1 MSGLFPPSAPHP
13 DEMPCADHVFFGGE
27 MERYR
32 CLEYENFTAY
42 FLPPHQFSLVA
53 PAIGRLRASSYR
65 EISPHGPGEVDLD
78 GRDGHYW
85 HVVVWDQEQRQLAGS
100 LRLALSHWH
109 GPGWSGSDSYLEHCY
124 PGLDAFL
131 KSMGM
136 AYAEIGRT
144 FVANSHRR
152 TTPVLFL
159 LLRAMAS
166 LPMATGHQHLFGM
179 VSYNQYPYSDALN
192 QAFFSALCQPP
203 CRGDLAIPP
212 ARHPLPV
219 DDSAFLGPAVDTDP
233 SRIKL
238 LRSPYLA
245 LERTLR
251 QQWGESFNLP
261 VLLRKYSSF
270 GNAHVLGL
278 SLAKDFNQIVE
289 ILMHCDL
296 GSLSPKQRRFFL
308 VEEMNQ
314 VWLDNGESLSL

>member
-1 MSGLFPPSAPHP
+1 VSGLLEASAPHP
-13 DEMPCADHVFFGGE
+13 DEMPSADRVFFGGE
-27 MERYR
+27 MESYR
-32 CLEYENFTAY
+32 FLEYEKFTAY

-53 PAIGRLRASSYR
+53 SAIGRLRATSYR
-65 EISPHGPGEVDLD
+65 EISPHGPGEIDLD

-85 HVVVWDQEQRQLAGS
+85 HVVVWDQEHCQLAGS

-109 GPGWSGSDSYLEHCY
+109 GSGWSGRESYLEHCY
-124 PGLDAFL
+124 PGLDSFL
-131 KSMGM
+131 KSRDM

-152 TTPVLFL
+152 KTPVLFL

-179 VSYNQYPYSDALN
+179 VSYNQYRYTDSLN
-192 QAFFSALCQPP
+192 QAFFSALQQPP
-203 CRGDLAIPP
+203 CRGNLPIPT
-212 ARHPLPV
+212 ARHPLSV
-219 DDSAFLGPAVDTDP
+219 DPLALPAPDFYMNP
-233 SRIKL
+233 SKVNGL
-238 LRSPYLA
+238 SSPYLE

-251 QQWGESFNLP
+251 QQWGEEFNFP

-296 GSLSPKQRRFFL
+296 NSLTPKQRHFFL
-308 VEEMNQ
+308 VKNLKQ
-314 VWLDNGESLSL
+314 VWQYDDES

>member
-1 MSGLFPPSAPHP
+1 
-13 DEMPCADHVFFGGE
+13 MPCADRVFFGGE

-32 CLEYENFTAY
+32 CLEHEKFTAY
-42 FLPPHQFSLVA
+42 FLPPHLFALVA
-53 PAIGRLRASSYR
+53 PAIGRLRATSYR
-65 EISPHGPGEVDLD
+65 EISPHGPGEIDLD
-78 GRDGHYW
+78 GRDSYYW
-85 HVVVWDQEQRQLAGS
+85 HVVVWDQEQSQLAGS

-109 GPGWSGSDSYLEHCY
+109 GSGWSGRESYLEHCY

-131 KSMGM
+131 KSRDM

-179 VSYNQYPYSDALN
+179 VSYNQYRYTNALN
-192 QAFFSALCQPP
+192 QALYSALQQPP
-203 CRGDLAIPP
+203 FRGNLPIPT
-212 ARHPLPV
+212 ARHPLSV
-219 DDSAFLGPAVDTDP
+219 DSLVLPASDFHMNLPKGYGRSSPFLE
-233 SRIKL
+233 
-238 LRSPYLA
+238 

-251 QQWGESFNLP
+251 QQWGENFNFP

-278 SLAKDFNQIVE
+278 SLAKDFNQVVE
-289 ILMHCDL
+289 ILMHCNL
-296 GSLSPKQRRFFL
+296 NSLTPKQRHFFL
-308 VEEMNQ
+308 VENLKQ
-314 VWLDNGESLSL
+314 VWIFDDETQRF

>member
-1 MSGLFPPSAPHP
+1 VSGLFEASAPHL
-13 DEMPCADHVFFGGE
+13 DEMPCADRVFFGGE

-32 CLEYENFTAY
+32 CLEYEKFTAY

-53 PAIGRLRASSYR
+53 PAIGRLRATSYR
-65 EISPHGPGEVDLD
+65 EISPHGPGEIDLD
-78 GRDGHYW
+78 GRDSHYW
-85 HVVVWDQEQRQLAGS
+85 HVVVWDQEQCQLAGS

-109 GPGWSGSDSYLEHCY
+109 GSGWSGRESYLEHCY
-124 PGLDAFL
+124 PGLDDFL
-131 KSMGM
+131 KSRDM

-179 VSYNQYPYSDALN
+179 VSYNQYRYTNALN
-192 QAFFSALCQPP
+192 QALYYALQKPP
-203 CRGDLAIPP
+203 FRGNLLIPS
-212 ARHPLPV
+212 ARHPLSV
-219 DDSAFLGPAVDTDP
+219 DPLVIPATDFYMNQSKAYGRSSPFLE
-233 SRIKL
+233 
-238 LRSPYLA
+238 

-251 QQWGESFNLP
+251 QQWGESFNFP

-289 ILMHCDL
+289 ILMHCNL
-296 GSLSPKQRRFFL
+296 NTLTPKQRHFFL
-308 VEEMNQ
+308 VENLKH
-314 VWLDNGESLSL
+314 VWILDDETQRV

>member
-1 MSGLFPPSAPHP
+1 VSGLFEASAPRP
-13 DEMPCADHVFFGGE
+13 DEMPCADRVFFGGE

-32 CLEYENFTAY
+32 CLEHEKFTAY
-42 FLPPHQFSLVA
+42 FLPPHLFALVA
-53 PAIGRLRASSYR
+53 PAIGRLRATSYR
-65 EISPHGPGEVDLD
+65 EISPHGPGEIDLD
-78 GRDGHYW
+78 GRDSYYW
-85 HVVVWDQEQRQLAGS
+85 HVVVWDQEQSQLAGS

-109 GPGWSGSDSYLEHCY
+109 GSGWSGRESYLEHCY

-131 KSMGM
+131 KSRDM

-179 VSYNQYPYSDALN
+179 VSYNQYRYTNALN
-192 QAFFSALCQPP
+192 QALYSALQQPP
-203 CRGDLAIPP
+203 FRGNLPIPT
-212 ARHPLPV
+212 ARHPLSV
-219 DDSAFLGPAVDTDP
+219 DSLVLPASDFHMNLPKGYGRSSPFLE
-233 SRIKL
+233 
-238 LRSPYLA
+238 

-251 QQWGESFNLP
+251 QQWGENFNFP

-278 SLAKDFNQIVE
+278 SLAKDFNQVVE
-289 ILMHCDL
+289 ILMHCNL
-296 GSLSPKQRRFFL
+296 NSLTPKQRHFFL
-308 VEEMNQ
+308 VENLKQ
-314 VWLDNGESLSL
+314 VWIFDDETQRF

>member
-1 MSGLFPPSAPHP
+1 
-13 DEMPCADHVFFGGE
+13 MPCADRVFFGGG

-32 CLEYENFTAY
+32 CLEYDKFTTY
-42 FLPPHQFSLVA
+42 FLPPHQFCLVA
-53 PAIGRLRASSYR
+53 PAIGSLRATSYR

-78 GRDGHYW
+78 GRDSNYW
-85 HVVVWDQEQRQLAGS
+85 HVVVWDQERRQLAGS

-109 GPGWSGSDSYLEHCY
+109 GPGWSGRDSYLEHCY
-124 PGLDAFL
+124 PGLDTFL
-131 KSMGM
+131 KSRGM

-152 TTPVLFL
+152 ITPVLFL

-166 LPMATGHQHLFGM
+166 LPIATGHQYLFGM
-179 VSYNQYPYSDALN
+179 VSYNQYPYTEALN
-192 QAFFSALCQPP
+192 HAFFSALQQPP
-203 CRGDLAIPP
+203 CRGDLPIPA

-219 DDSAFLGPAVDTDP
+219 DPAAFPKPDYCKDLSKV
-233 SRIKL
+233 KL
-238 LRSPYLA
+238 LGNPYLL

-251 QQWGESFNLP
+251 QHWPENFNLP

-289 ILMHCDL
+289 ILMYCNL
-296 GSLSPKQRRFFL
+296 SSLSPKQRRLFL
-308 VEEMNQ
+308 VEDLKQ
-314 VWLDNGESLSL
+314 VWLDDVDSKSL

>member
-1 MSGLFPPSAPHP
+1 VSGLFEPSAPYP
-13 DEMPCADHVFFGGE
+13 DEMPCADRVFFGGE

-53 PAIGRLRASSYR
+53 PAIGRLRATSYR

-78 GRDGHYW
+78 GRDNHYW
-85 HVVVWDQEQRQLAGS
+85 HVVVWDQEQHQLAGS

-109 GPGWSGSDSYLEHCY
+109 GDGWSGRDSYLEHCY

-131 KSMGM
+131 KSRDMS
-136 AYAEIGRT
+136 YAEIGRT
-144 FVANSHRR
+144 FVADSHRR

-166 LPMATGHQHLFGM
+166 LPMATGHQHLLGM
-179 VSYNQYPYSDALN
+179 VSYNQYPYTDALN
-192 QAFFSALCQPP
+192 QAFFSALQQSP
-203 CRGDLAIPP
+203 CRGDLPIPA
-212 ARHPLPV
+212 ARHPLPI
-219 DDSAFLGPAVDTDP
+219 DASAYLGPNFGADSSKTNG
-233 SRIKL
+233 L
-238 LRSPYLA
+238 HSPYLV

-251 QQWGESFNLP
+251 HHWGENFNLP

-296 GSLSPKQRRFFL
+296 GSLSSKQRRFFL
-308 VEEMNQ
+308 VEDLKP
-314 VWLDNGESLSL
+314 VWLDDVESPSL

>member
-1 MSGLFPPSAPHP
+1 
-13 DEMPCADHVFFGGE
+13 MPCADRVFFGGE

-32 CLEYENFTAY
+32 CLEHEKFTAY
-42 FLPPHQFSLVA
+42 FLPPHLFALVA
-53 PAIGRLRASSYR
+53 PAIGRLRATSYR
-65 EISPHGPGEVDLD
+65 EISPHGPGEIDLD
-78 GRDGHYW
+78 GRDSYYW
-85 HVVVWDQEQRQLAGS
+85 HVVVWDQEQSQLAGS

-109 GPGWSGSDSYLEHCY
+109 GSGWSGRESYLEHCY

-131 KSMGM
+131 KSRDM

-179 VSYNQYPYSDALN
+179 VSYNQYRYTNAMN
-192 QAFFSALCQPP
+192 QALYSALQQPP
-203 CRGDLAIPP
+203 FRGNLPIPT
-212 ARHPLPV
+212 ARHPLSV
-219 DDSAFLGPAVDTDP
+219 DSLVLPASDFHMNLPKGYGRSSPFLE
-233 SRIKL
+233 
-238 LRSPYLA
+238 

-251 QQWGESFNLP
+251 QQWGENFNFP

-278 SLAKDFNQIVE
+278 SLAKDFNQVVE
-289 ILMHCDL
+289 ILMHCNL
-296 GSLSPKQRRFFL
+296 NSLTPKQRHFFL
-308 VEEMNQ
+308 VENLKQ
-314 VWLDNGESLSL
+314 VWIFDDETQRF